1 MGRTYDQLR
10 RAEEKIHRRSNQE
23 WRMEDMDSFLCK
35 LGLGED
41 QISKKNQNEVQ
52 LSLIL
57 LNRYIEKPE
66 RLNELS
72 SSNSE
77 FPIIGSG
84 ESIMQLLRE
93 RKMLALLRY
102 DKLMNKEK
110 VEKIRYLAGKIND
123 KDLRAT
129 IEGYLSQ
136 LEIKDQFIRKEY
148 RKLANIGNIKR

>member
-10 RAEEKIHRRSNQE
+10 RAEEKIQKRSDQERR
-23 WRMEDMDSFLCK
+23 MGDMDSFLCK

-41 QISKKNQNEVQ
+41 QISNKNQNEVQ

-66 RLNELS
+66 RLKELS

-77 FPIIGSG
+77 APIIGSG